1 MQMKRLLREPLLH
14 FFVLGACLFALF
26 AWKND
31 NALLSPDD
39 IVVDA
44 VRVDAIRTRFERV
57 WRRSPTP
64 DELQNL
70 VENWVREEIL
80 YREGIAL
87 GLDRND
93 PVLRRRVA
101 QKMEFISEELVDL
114 SSSTAEL
121 EKWFANHADNY
132 RIDPRFSFRHVYLDP
147 SAHDAA
153 FEARVDE
160 THRTLASGEIPAG
173 DVTLLPVALEDV
185 ALAEVRRT
193 FGEVFAESLQR
204 LAVGEWAGPVASG
217 YGLHF
222 VHIDSMQASRVPE
235 LDEVRDAA
243 ERDYL
248 VDRAR
253 ALKDRFYE
261 TLRERYNVVYEEDL
275 ALAQAASVSE
285 RVQ

>member
-1 MQMKRLLREPLLH
+1 MERLLREPLLH

-26 AWKND
+26 ALKTD
-31 NALLSPDD
+31 DVLQSPND
-39 IVVDA
+39 IVVDKI
-44 VRVDAIRTRFERV
+44 RVDAIKTQFQRV
-57 WRRSPTP
+57 WQRSPTP
-64 DELQNL
+64 DELHSL

-80 YREGIAL
+80 YREGLAL

-93 PVLRRRVA
+93 PLLRRRVS
-101 QKMEFISEELVDL
+101 QKMEFISEELVEP
-114 SSSTAEL
+114 SSSTTEL
-121 EKWFANHADNY
+121 EEWYAKHADDY
-132 RIDPRFSFRHVYLDP
+132 RIDPTFSFRHIYLNP

-153 FEARVDE
+153 LEDRVEEAAQA
-160 THRTLASGEIPAG
+160 LASGEIPAG
-173 DVTLLPVALEDV
+173 DATLLPVEMEDV
-185 ALAEVRRT
+185 TLTEVRRT

-243 ERDYL
+243 ERDFL
-248 VDRAR
+248 ADRTR

-261 TLRERYNVVYEEDL
+261 TLRERYNVVYEDNL
-275 ALAQAASVSE
+275 ALTQTASGAE